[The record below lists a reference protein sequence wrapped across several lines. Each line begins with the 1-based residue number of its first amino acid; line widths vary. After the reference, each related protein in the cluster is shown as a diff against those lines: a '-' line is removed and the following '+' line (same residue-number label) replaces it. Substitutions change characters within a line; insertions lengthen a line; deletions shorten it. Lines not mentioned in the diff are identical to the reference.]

1 MFVCM
6 YSMYVFI
13 YLYMHLYICV
23 CMKYGSMHDT
33 MMVSLD
39 FNYCLCVLV
48 NLVLSFIKSLP
59 IGVPAKESCSL
70 KWFADW
76 AAILLSS
83 QKSRRS
89 FHPSSFINKHPPLA
103 HHRAYSQTALEM
115 EDSYRYA
122 CMYVCMYVCNLAM
135 SSDVLLLLLFS
146 RIELLSSL
154 RVVDVHFV

>member
-1 MFVCM
+1 MYESERVDFRMFVCK
-6 YSMYVFI
+6 YSMYVSM

-23 CMKYGSMHDT
+23 CMYYGSMHDT
-33 MMVSLD
+33 MVSLY

-48 NLVLSFIKSLP
+48 NLVLSFMQSLP

-89 FHPSSFINKHPPLA
+89 IHPSSFINKHPLLP

-122 CMYVCMYVCNLAM
+122 CMYVCNLAM
-135 SSDVLLLLLFS
+135 
-146 RIELLSSL
+146 
-154 RVVDVHFV
+154 

>member
-1 MFVCM
+1 
-6 YSMYVFI
+6 
-13 YLYMHLYICV
+13 
-23 CMKYGSMHDT
+23 MHDT
-33 MMVSLD
+33 MVSLD

-48 NLVLSFIKSLP
+48 NLVLSFMQSLP

-89 FHPSSFINKHPPLA
+89 IHPSSFINKHPLLP
-103 HHRAYSQTALEM
+103 HHHAYSRTALEM
-115 EDSYRYA
+115 EDSHRYA
-122 CMYVCMYVCNLAM
+122 CMYVCNLAM

-154 RVVDVHFV
+154 RIVDVHFV

>member
-1 MFVCM
+1 
-6 YSMYVFI
+6 
-13 YLYMHLYICV
+13 
-23 CMKYGSMHDT
+23 MHDT
-33 MMVSLD
+33 MVSLD

-48 NLVLSFIKSLP
+48 NLVLSFMQSLP

-89 FHPSSFINKHPPLA
+89 IHPPSLISNPLP

-154 RVVDVHFV
+154 RIVDVHFFLVIYHL

>member
-1 MFVCM
+1 
-6 YSMYVFI
+6 
-13 YLYMHLYICV
+13 
-23 CMKYGSMHDT
+23 MHDT

-89 FHPSSFINKHPPLA
+89 IHPFSLISTPLP
-103 HHRAYSQTALEM
+103 HHHAYSRTATEM

-122 CMYVCMYVCNLAM
+122 GMYVCNLAM

-146 RIELLSSL
+146 RIELLSSF
-154 RVVDVHFV
+154 RIVDVHFFLVIYHL